1 MKVVAL
7 VSGGK
12 DSCMSMHLC
21 QTHGHEARSLAPQRC
36 RLRERGVSP

>member
-21 QTHGHEARSLAPQRC
+21 RVHGHEARCGVQPLSR
-36 RLRERGVSP
+36 RVSP

>member
-21 QTHGHEARSLAPQRC
+21 RVHGHEV
-36 RLRERGVSP
+36 LRGSQPLSRRVSP